1 MSSDLSQKL
10 AYPHTLGVYLAVNA
24 VPDAFLVM
32 DGPGC
37 AFYRAMTVHGRH
49 DWASTLLSCTGRH
62 RVQYAGVDANT
73 IASGYEWRLREAVR
87 TVASAPEPG
96 VVLLGSMPICTLA
109 GTQHERI
116 LREEK
121 GVKPGAV
128 VPGRSLGGDWLD
140 GYDDALLALAD
151 ALDLSG
157 RKPVGGAPTS
167 RNVAI
172 VGHLMDRCEGDQRGN
187 AAELGRLCRGLGLE
201 PVSVWLSGEPVARLR
216 DIRHARAVISLPYGR
231 RAAASV
237 ARRLKAKLVETGL
250 PVGLEATQAWLRKV
264 AKALGRESAA
274 EAFIRS
280 ELKRVIP
287 RFEWAVP
294 ASFLG
299 RKAVYV
305 GDPHFH
311 EGLAGF
317 CEDLGVRLEGAF
329 LNGRGG
335 AIGDGILTQ
344 PSMSRMKAEW
354 ERLAAGGVDLL
365 IGNADAFAVLR
376 PGCAWLELGF
386 PSVWT
391 HFLRE
396 EPTLGFEGAVH
407 LADRMANA
415 LGRRALL
422 ET

>member
-1 MSSDLSQKL
+1 MPSDLSQKL

-24 VPDAFLVM
+24 VPDAYLVM

-49 DWASTLLSCTGRH
+49 DWASTLLSCDGRH

-73 IASGYEWRLREAVR
+73 IASDYEGRLREAVR
-87 TVASAPEPG
+87 GVASAPEPG

-121 GVKPGAV
+121 GDKPGAV

-140 GYDDALLALAD
+140 GYEDALCALAASMD
-151 ALDLSG
+151 FSG
-157 RKPVGGAPTS
+157 AKPGS
-167 RNVAI
+167 RSVAV
-172 VGHLMDRCEGDQRGN
+172 VGHLMDRCEGDQSGN
-187 AAELGRLCRGLGLE
+187 AAELRRLCRGLGLD
-201 PVSVWLSGEPVARLR
+201 PVTVWLSGESYAGLR
-216 DIRHARAVISLPYGR
+216 EVRRARAVISLPHGR
-231 RAAASV
+231 RAAAWL
-237 ARRLKAKLVETGL
+237 ARRLKAGLVETGL

-264 AKALGRESAA
+264 AKALGRERTA

-280 ELKRVIP
+280 ELERVVP

-299 RKAVYV
+299 RKAVFA
-305 GDPHFH
+305 GDPHLH
-311 EGLAGF
+311 EGLAGL
-317 CEDLGVRLEGAF
+317 CEDLGIRLEAAF
-329 LNGRGG
+329 LNGKGGSRGEG
-335 AIGDGILTQ
+335 VISQ
-344 PSMSRMKAEW
+344 PSVECMKAEW

-365 IGNADAFAVLR
+365 IGNSDALAVLK
-376 PGCAWLELGF
+376 PGCAWVELGY
-386 PSVWT
+386 PSVRT

-396 EPTLGFEGAVH
+396 EPTLGFEGFAH

-415 LGRRALL
+415 LGRATLL